1 MRNAQSVAERIVEE
15 LKAGGVQG
23 LTQGDHQALVDII
36 RVTAEVP
43 EARRL
48 LAQELKD
55 ADAADG
61 WGVFV

>member
-1 MRNAQSVAERIVEE
+1 MRNALSVAQRIVEE
-15 LKAGGVQG
+15 LEAGGVQG
-23 LTQGDHQALVDII
+23 LTQGDQQALVDII

-55 ADAADG
+55 ADVADG